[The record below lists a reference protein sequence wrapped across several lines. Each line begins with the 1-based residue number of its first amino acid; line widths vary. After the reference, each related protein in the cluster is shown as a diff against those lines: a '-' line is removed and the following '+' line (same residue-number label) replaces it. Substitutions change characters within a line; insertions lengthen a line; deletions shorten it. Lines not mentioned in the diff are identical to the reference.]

1 MPSTGRRRPIPASA
15 PPPRVS
21 VLLDASVFLHALGGE
36 HALRTPCREV
46 LAHRGLEFHAS
57 VELVLEVVFHRL
69 RRVERDQA
77 VADARLV
84 ADSCRL
90 HDFDANVLRRALSL
104 IAEGRVGG
112 RDAVHAATALEAGI
126 GVIVSS
132 DPDFEGIPG
141 LDRVDPR
148 NLNDVF
154 SDDGIGM
161 PT

>member
-1 MPSTGRRRPIPASA
+1 M
-15 PPPRVS
+15 
-21 VLLDASVFLHALGGE
+21 FLYALGGK
-36 HALRTPCREV
+36 HALRAPCREV
-46 LAHRGLEFHAS
+46 LAEPGLELHAS
-57 VELVLEVVFHRL
+57 VELVQEVVFHRL

-90 HDFDANVLRRALSL
+90 HDFDADVLRRALSL
-104 IAEGRVGG
+104 IAEGSVGG
-112 RDAVHAATALEAGI
+112 RDSVHAATALEAGI
-126 GVIVSS
+126 GVIVSP
-132 DPDFEGIPG
+132 DPDFDGIAG

-154 SDDGIGM
+154 SDDDIGM

>member
-1 MPSTGRRRPIPASA
+1 MPSTGRRRPGASA
-15 PPPRVS
+15 APSRAR
-21 VLLDASVFLHALGGE
+21 VLLDPSVFLHALGGE
-36 HALRTPCREV
+36 HGLRVPCREV
-46 LAHRGLEFHAS
+46 LAHPGLELHAS
-57 VELVLEVVFHRL
+57 VELVQEVVFHRL
-69 RRVERDQA
+69 RRVDRDQA